1 MSTYDTFFLEL
12 VSMIILMI
20 DVSVFVPGNV
30 MRFLKLSYILY
41 EIQGLAA
48 AILVVR
54 TDKSPVSPKLGL
66 STLIQ

>member
-1 MSTYDTFFLEL
+1 
-12 VSMIILMI
+12 
-20 DVSVFVPGNV
+20 VFVPGNV

-66 STLIQ
+66 STFIQ